1 MVFLIKSKIDWQL
14 PIMYIPQK
22 QTTMASN
29 TNNNRPHSQAELSAM
44 SWEQLNNLHMYDL
57 EDWYNT
63 KDGKEVIDHAITN
76 IIEQKIEK
84 DKEYKKFLETHSVK
98 LLFIK
103 RLEELAGK
111 SPTIMVGGKDM
122 RPEYEQTKKNILESE
137 ITCKKFNDAA
147 NYKTI
152 ITIKAWEQIRNNSKD
167 KNILDK
173 INEATYEFLQA
184 GWEHCG
190 QANIVSQGNMAK
202 EEYNMFKFLLSRT
215 KNKPCRRGGKKHK
228 KK

>member
-1 MVFLIKSKIDWQL
+1 
-14 PIMYIPQK
+14 MYIPQK
-22 QTTMASN
+22 QNNMASN
-29 TNNNRPHSQAELSAM
+29 TNNNRPHSQAELSEM
-44 SWEQLNNLHMYDL
+44 SWEQLNNLNMYDL

-76 IIEQKIEK
+76 IIEQKIER
-84 DKEYKKFLETHSVK
+84 DNEYKKFLETHSVK
-98 LLFIK
+98 LMFIK

-111 SPTIMVGGKDM
+111 SPTIMVYGKDM
-122 RPEYEQTKKNILESE
+122 RPEYEQTKKNILEAE

-152 ITIKAWEQIRNNSKD
+152 ITIKAWEQIRNNRKD

>member
-1 MVFLIKSKIDWQL
+1 
-14 PIMYIPQK
+14 
-22 QTTMASN
+22 MASN
-29 TNNNRPHSQAELSAM
+29 TNNNRPHSDAELTDM

-63 KDGKEVIDHAITN
+63 KNGKDVIDDAIAN
-76 IIEQKIEK
+76 IIAEKIVR
-84 DKEYKKFLETHSVK
+84 DKGYKEFMETHSVK

-103 RLEELAGK
+103 KLDKLADK
-111 SPTIMVGGKDM
+111 SPTIMIGGKDM
-122 RPEYEQTKKNILESE
+122 RPEYAQTKKNIIDSE
-137 ITCKKFNDAA
+137 ITCKKFYAA
-147 NYKTI
+147 ADYKTN
-152 ITIKAWEQIRNNSKD
+152 ITIKAWEQIRNNRKD

-173 INEATYEFLQA
+173 INEALDDYLQA

-190 QANIVSQGNMAK
+190 QANIVSQSNNAK
-202 EEYNMFKFLLSRT
+202 EEYNMFKFILSRT